1 MRTHSFPWRK
11 GERGSAAKA
20 VSMVGAAFS
29 SLKAARVAE
38 EIQIKAQAKQT
49 VPQRLKPPFILRLG
63 GTTKVVP
70 FQDRELS

>member
-1 MRTHSFPWRK
+1 
-11 GERGSAAKA
+11 
-20 VSMVGAAFS
+20 MVGAGFS